1 MSVPR
6 RPREDWVV
14 VRPGGE
20 TRWGGEIR
28 RRHIF
33 AQLARRTDAH
43 VIDIWPKLRRHV
55 VGRRWQLWRRLRER
69 PVPLLVSAEQAPPSW
84 IAKIP
89 ELAIPVAVAIYDDP
103 SVQLR
108 ALGVAALDTR
118 IAGLRLRLEQNRD
131 LFHSLVVPTASFA
144 ELVGLPAARTIVG
157 GNGTIV
163 SHIRP
168 RPWPSRP
175 SIGMVSGAA
184 PGRGIE
190 VLIEAA
196 RLLRATHSDL
206 VLHLWLQPTGEE
218 GVTYL
223 AALRAAAP
231 EPWIEI
237 GPAPYA
243 TLGDALGQATVLTI
257 PHPPGTYM
265 DVALPVKL
273 FDSMAAG
280 RPLVVTPRLETARV
294 IERFG
299 VGVVAG
305 GDHLDDV
312 AAALDRLLGDEALT
326 RELGA
331 KARET
336 AEREFDW
343 PILGNRIADE
353 VFSREGIGSG
363 QRPPAP

>member
-1 MSVPR
+1 MSDPR
-6 RPREDWVV
+6 RPRQGWVL

-33 AQLARRTDAH
+33 AELARRTDAA

-55 VGRRWQLWRRLRER
+55 VGRRWQLWRRLQTR
-69 PVPLLVSAEQAPPSW
+69 PMPFLVSAEQAPPSW
-84 IAKIP
+84 IVKIP

-103 SVQLR
+103 SAQLL
-108 ALGVAALDTR
+108 ALGVPVAESR

-131 LFHSLVVPTASFA
+131 LFHTLVAPTASFA
-144 ELVGLPAARTIVG
+144 ELAGLPADRVIIG

-168 RPWPSRP
+168 RPWPERP

-190 VLIEAA
+190 LLIEAA
-196 RLLRATHSDL
+196 RRLRPAHPDL
-206 VLHLWLQPTGEE
+206 ELHLWLQPTGDD
-218 GVTYL
+218 GVGYL
-223 AALRAAAP
+223 RDLRTGAP
-231 EPWIEI
+231 EAWIDI

-243 TLGDALGQATVLTI
+243 SLGEALGRATVLTI

-280 RPLVVTPRLETARV
+280 RPLVVTPRLEMARV
-294 IERFG
+294 VNRFG
-299 VGVVAG
+299 VGIVAD
-305 GDHLDDV
+305 GDHVDDL
-312 AAALDRLLGDEALT
+312 AGAIDRLLADATLA
-326 RELGA
+326 RRLGTL
-331 KARET
+331 ARET

-353 VFSREGIGSG
+353 VLRREGIDAG
-363 QRPPAP
+363 

>member
-1 MSVPR
+1 MSGPR
-6 RPREDWVV
+6 RPRQDWVL
-14 VRPGGE
+14 VRPAGE

-69 PVPLLVSAEQAPPSW
+69 PVPLLVTAEQAPPSW

-103 SVQLR
+103 SVQLG
-108 ALGVAALDTR
+108 ALGVAALDSR

-131 LFHSLVVPTASFA
+131 LFHTLVVPTASFA
-144 ELVGLPAARTIVG
+144 ELVGLPVERVIVG

-168 RPWPSRP
+168 QAWPSRP
-175 SIGMVSGAA
+175 AIGMVSGAA

-190 VLIEAA
+190 LLIDAA
-196 RLLRATHSDL
+196 RALRAKHPDL
-206 VLHLWLQPTGEE
+206 ALHLWLQPTGDE
-218 GVTYL
+218 GVAYL

-243 TLGDALGQATVLTI
+243 SLGNALGQATVLTI

-273 FDSMAAG
+273 FDSLAAG
-280 RPLVVTPRLETARV
+280 RPVVVTPRIETARV
-294 IERFG
+294 IERFD
-299 VGVVAG
+299 VGIVAT
-305 GDHLDDV
+305 GDHVDDL
-312 AAALDRLLGDEALT
+312 AGALDRLLGDET
-326 RELGA
+326 RTRQLGA
-331 KARET
+331 RARET

-343 PILGNRIADE
+343 TILGNRIADE
-353 VFSREGIGSG
+353 VLRREGLPG
-363 QRPPAP
+363 